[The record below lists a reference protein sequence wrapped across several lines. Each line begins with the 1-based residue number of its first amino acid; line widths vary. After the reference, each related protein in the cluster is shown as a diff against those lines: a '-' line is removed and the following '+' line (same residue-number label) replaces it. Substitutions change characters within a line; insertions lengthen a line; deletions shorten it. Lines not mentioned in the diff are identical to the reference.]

1 MCINFDFFV
10 KLFCRMEI
18 NLNEVQIGHRAK
30 LQLDGDL
37 NVNHA
42 LEGEENKIR
51 TTRFVNL
58 EIGSM
63 LPPDSQ
69 RK

>member
-1 MCINFDFFV
+1 M
-10 KLFCRMEI
+10 
-18 NLNEVQIGHRAK
+18 NLNGVQIGHRAK
-30 LQLDGDL
+30 IQLDGDL
-37 NVNHA
+37 NVNRA

-51 TTRFVNL
+51 ATRFVNL

-63 LPPDSQ
+63 LPPDSR

>member
-1 MCINFDFFV
+1 
-10 KLFCRMEI
+10 MEI

-30 LQLDGDL
+30 LQLYGDL
-37 NVNHA
+37 NVNRA
-42 LEGEENKIR
+42 LEGDENKIR